1 VGAVI
6 GQGQV
11 AGCCGG
17 SNEPPGPAKC
27 GEIGQLGSM
36 NF

>member
-11 AGCCGG
+11 AGCCGC
-17 SNEPPGPAKC
+17 SNRTGTS
-27 GEIGQLGSM
+27 GRVLWGQ
-36 NF
+36 